1 MIDLKIEER
10 IATVIFNRP
19 EAMNALNSDM
29 LDALK
34 NAIDRIEKEDVRV
47 VIFTGS
53 GKAFIAG
60 ADTKEME
67 YLRGMEVASFS
78 KKGQDLFRRIETM
91 KIPTIA
97 AINGYAFGGGMEFAL
112 ACDAAEK
119 AKMAFPEVTLG
130 ITPGFSG
137 TQRLPRAI
145 GRMNAMYMLMTG
157 EVIDAHKAKE
167 FGLVLDV
174 VSLED
179 VMDRAVELAKS
190 IAKNSKTAVGMAK
203 EMVDLGL
210 DMTLDGG
217 IALENA
223 MNATIFGT
231 PDQIEG
237 MEAFREKR
245 RAHFE

>member
-34 NAIDRIEKEDVRV
+34 NAINRIEKEDIRV

-112 ACDAAEK
+112 ACDLRIASEK

-174 VSLED
+174 VSPED
-179 VMDRAVELAKS
+179 VMDLS
-190 IAKNSKTAVGMAK
+190 LIH
-203 EMVDLGL
+203 
-210 DMTLDGG
+210 
-217 IALENA
+217 I
-223 MNATIFGT
+223 
-231 PDQIEG
+231 
-237 MEAFREKR
+237 
-245 RAHFE
+245 

>member
-1 MIDLKIEER
+1 
-10 IATVIFNRP
+10 
-19 EAMNALNSDM
+19 
-29 LDALK
+29 
-34 NAIDRIEKEDVRV
+34 
-47 VIFTGS
+47 
-53 GKAFIAG
+53 
-60 ADTKEME
+60 
-67 YLRGMEVASFS
+67 
-78 KKGQDLFRRIETM
+78 
-91 KIPTIA
+91 
-97 AINGYAFGGGMEFAL
+97 
-112 ACDAAEK
+112 
-119 AKMAFPEVTLG
+119 
-130 ITPGFSG
+130 
-137 TQRLPRAI
+137 
-145 GRMNAMYMLMTG
+145 MNAMYMLMTG
-157 EVIDAHKAKE
+157 EVIDAHKARE

-174 VSLED
+174 VSAED

-237 MEAFREKR
+237 MAAFREKR